1 MSEAQSENPQHRPH
15 VSTMPIYEF
24 ACPKCRK
31 VYSFLSKRV
40 APSHTP
46 ACPKCGSKRL
56 TKEISRFAFLNGA
69 PEPAATGDGGEGTD
83 LSGEPGM
90 EGVGMPDMEDP
101 RIARA
106 MSEMERDM
114 DHLDENN
121 PKHMAH
127 LLRKMKDILPSG
139 SVPKDFEVALK
150 RLEAGEDPEKIEAD
164 MGDVLGDLMGG
175 EDGSGDGGGGG
186 SYSKDPGLYD
196 Y

>member
-1 MSEAQSENPQHRPH
+1 
-15 VSTMPIYEF
+15 MPIYEF

-69 PEPAATGDGGEGTD
+69 PEPAATGDGGEGID
-83 LSGEPGM
+83 PSGEPGM
-90 EGVGMPDMEDP
+90 EEAGMPNMDDP

-127 LLRKMKDILPSG
+127 LLRKMKGHPPFGIRAQGFRSG
-139 SVPKDFEVALK
+139 PQTPRSRRRSRKSKPTWATCSATSWAAKTAPAEAAEVAVTPK
-150 RLEAGEDPEKIEAD
+150 TQACTITNACGIAD
-164 MGDVLGDLMGG
+164 
-175 EDGSGDGGGGG
+175 
-186 SYSKDPGLYD
+186 
-196 Y
+196 

>member
-1 MSEAQSENPQHRPH
+1 
-15 VSTMPIYEF
+15 MPIYEF

-46 ACPKCGSKRL
+46 VCPKCGSKRL
-56 TKEISRFAFLNGA
+56 SKEISRFAFLNGA
-69 PEPAATGDGGEGTD
+69 PEPAATSDGGEASD

-90 EGVGMPDMEDP
+90 EGAGMPDMEDP

-175 EDGSGDGGGGG
+175 EDGHGGGGPG
-186 SYSKDPGLYD
+186 GGAYSKDPGLYD